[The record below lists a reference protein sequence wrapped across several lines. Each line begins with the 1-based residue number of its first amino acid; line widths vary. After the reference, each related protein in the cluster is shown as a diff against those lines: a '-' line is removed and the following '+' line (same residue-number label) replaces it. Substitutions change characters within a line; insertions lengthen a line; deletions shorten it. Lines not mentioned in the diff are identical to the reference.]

1 MAFKIEQAS
10 PVRERS
16 TRTTVFRVSAILVAF
31 AALGLATGWH
41 FYGNLI
47 EPHPTIVADPTK
59 KIGPADGRSVNAA
72 TIDKLDKP
80 ADAVKK

>member
-59 KIGPADGRSVNAA
+59 NGPADGRSVNAA
-72 TIDKLDKP
+72 TIDKMDKP
-80 ADAVKK
+80 ADPAKR

>member
-10 PVRERS
+10 PVRER

-59 KIGPADGRSVNAA
+59 NRSRRRSFRQRRNHR
-72 TIDKLDKP
+72 
-80 ADAVKK
+80 